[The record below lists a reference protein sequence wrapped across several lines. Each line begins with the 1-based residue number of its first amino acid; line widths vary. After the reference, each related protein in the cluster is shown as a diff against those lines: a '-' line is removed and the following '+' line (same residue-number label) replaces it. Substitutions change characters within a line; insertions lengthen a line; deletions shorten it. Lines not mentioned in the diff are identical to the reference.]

1 MPGYFIELMLTIN
14 IVLII
19 ISIILVSKSQQQ
31 FLTKLFS
38 ILLTIF
44 IPFIGALFVIT
55 YSLLAIKSL
64 SKPVWIHDIIIR

>member
-1 MPGYFIELMLTIN
+1 MDFLMPGYFIELMLTIN

-64 SKPVWIHDIIIR
+64 SKPV